1 MDEIDFKDKRPQCCP
16 FQTLPVMLSG
26 GLVERAH
33 CGLKAKRKKV
43 NFGEDSV
50 GAPLGMGHIQPR
62 EQQEPCSVT
71 KDHPMAPP
79 KALQTRAETE
89 LGG

>member
-1 MDEIDFKDKRPQCCP
+1 MDGRDFKDKHPQCCP
-16 FQTLPVMLSG
+16 LPVLLSG
-26 GLVERAH
+26 GLVARAH

-50 GAPLGMGHIQPR
+50 GALPGMGHIQPR
-62 EQQEPCSVT
+62 EQQELCSVT
-71 KDHPMAPP
+71 KDHPTAPP
-79 KALQTRAETE
+79 KALKAGAEAE